1 MTCSQKWTKASSL
14 STPLGVAKDQAQLS
28 EDKSYYYVQMQMQ
41 GQQAQQVE
49 QAKSQAKA
57 QELQMAAQLEAQ
69 SLQLKAQL
77 DQQMATLQHQYN
89 KEIELIRANASIEK
103 RSADGESRKEIETM
117 KDDRK
122 DERVKKQAVEQS
134 KLISQREG
142 KRGELEE
149 PPSKEENESLFS
161 GLGKLLTGE

>member
-1 MTCSQKWTKASSL
+1 
-14 STPLGVAKDQAQLS
+14 
-28 EDKSYYYVQMQMQ
+28 
-41 GQQAQQVE
+41 
-49 QAKSQAKA
+49 
-57 QELQMAAQLEAQ
+57 MAAQLEAQ